1 MYVLLVF
8 VVESENL
15 LVIIVDK
22 NLKVEDIIIGIGVKV
37 MNPII

>member
-8 VVESENL
+8 IVESEDV
-15 LVIIVDK
+15 LVIVVDK
-22 NLKVEDIIIGIGVKV
+22 NIKAEDIIVGVKV